1 MSSALEAYGHRSK
14 AQPDWFRYNVDLLLF
29 AVAAKRSARLKVTVR
44 NSRSA
49 HRELQATKRTVQRL
63 TRFAV
68 SRYWEILSSRI
79 QQCADCGDL
88 HGLYSGI
95 SEAIGPTPK
104 KVFPL
109 LEADG
114 ALLVDTSA
122 QLERWVD
129 HYTSIYSQPVH
140 VSCSA
145 LSSLQQLPVL
155 QELDNPFTMEDVK
168 LAIRGLKNKKSRQD
182 GIPPRF

>member
-1 MSSALEAYGHRSK
+1 M
-14 AQPDWFRYNVDLLLF
+14 
-29 AVAAKRSARLKVTVR
+29 R

-49 HRELQATKRTVQRL
+49 HRELQAAKCTVQCL

-68 SRYWEILSSRI
+68 SRYWENLSTRI

-95 SEAIGPTPK
+95 GPIPK
-104 KVFPL
+104 KLSPL
-109 LEADG
+109 LAADG

-122 QLERWVD
+122 QLDRWAD
-129 HYTSIYSQPVH
+129 HYTSIYSQPSH
-140 VSCSA
+140 ISCSA
-145 LSSLQQLPVL
+145 LSNLQQLPVL

-168 LAIRGLKNKKSRQD
+168 LALRGLKNKKSP
-182 GIPPRF
+182 G